1 MVRSLRRTS
10 AFRRLE
16 RRRSDNAKLD
26 ENYDQAGRTLNALFW
41 LIKARKPDAFVW
53 LSVVKEDDH
62 SDERWLK
69 AMTFKPDGLQISNLR
84 QFHSPFDE
92 TRRRYIGIVGEG
104 VPMMVA
110 GFFGQKAVLQ
120 DRGKTLSGAKK
131 IEDVEARQAA
141 KTAATAELGGIGAT
155 VAPDFAQLET
165 RLQSLGYS
173 GLSVHWLLLQALAN
187 QTNTA
192 PVQMADLID
201 SRAGLLDQY
210 YEAKDYK
217 SMSALTATLLADS
230 APGDLNWTVA
240 KLYDGIVLLSQNPP
254 GISQANAVLDE
265 VLAYDFSGKPGRDH
279 YVLGVVK
286 WRIHAAL
293 LTGDAAKAQ
302 RLVQSVQATEFRQ
315 DLKASFLREQESL
328 LTSLNTSAQ

>member
-187 QTNTA
+187 QTNAA
-192 PVQMADLID
+192 PVETSDLID
-201 SRAGLLDQY
+201 PQTGLLDDY
-210 YEAKDYK
+210 YRAKDFK
-217 SMSALTATLLADS
+217 SMSAVTATMLAKS
-230 APGDLNWTVA
+230 APGDLNWVVA
-240 KLYDGIVLLSQNPP
+240 KLYDGIILLSQTPP
-254 GISQANAVLDE
+254 NIGQANAVLDE
-265 VLAYDFSGKPGRDH
+265 VLAFDFSGKPGRDH

-302 RLVQSVQATEFRQ
+302 QLIQWVQATEFRR
-315 DLKASFLREQESL
+315 DLKASFLKEQKKL
-328 LTSLNTSAQ
+328 LALPNMTTK